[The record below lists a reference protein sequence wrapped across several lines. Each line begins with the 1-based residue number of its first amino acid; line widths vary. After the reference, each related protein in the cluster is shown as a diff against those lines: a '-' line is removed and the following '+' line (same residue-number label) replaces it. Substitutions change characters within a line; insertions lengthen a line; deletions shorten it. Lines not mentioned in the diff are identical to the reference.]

1 MASIQSR
8 MDHLHEAVAARE
20 RLSFAHGGRRC
31 TDVCSCTGHLAH
43 HFLSGEGFMTKV
55 HSLYPLAVKDALE
68 RMLRLGSHSTA
79 LPSTSAF
86 HFPKLSRQARWD
98 GVLAPR

>member
-1 MASIQSR
+1 
-8 MDHLHEAVAARE
+8 
-20 RLSFAHGGRRC
+20 
-31 TDVCSCTGHLAH
+31 
-43 HFLSGEGFMTKV
+43 MTKV